1 MDTTTVAHP
10 PTPDTRELRALA
22 LYRERRQDIVL
33 IGRDT
38 YEVPSQ
44 SGTRVYEVVYGGEVE
59 TCTCPDFVY
68 RNLSCVHL
76 LAVGACRARR
86 RGQSARRTPDHELIR
101 LDAAAHPERLPS
113 EHEAAARRIAGRTYV
128 EDLRRISPAAN
139 AALSRDLEDEE
150 MGL

>member
-1 MDTTTVAHP
+1 MTVTTSVPKAP
-10 PTPDTRELRALA
+10 RPDTRELRALA

-33 IGRDT
+33 IGRDR

-44 SGTRVYEVVYGGEVE
+44 DGTRVYEVVYGHEVE

-86 RGQSARRTPDHELIR
+86 RGQSRVPDHELIR
-101 LDAAAHPERLPS
+101 LDARRNPDRLPS
-113 EHEAAARRIAGRTYV
+113 EHEAAARRIVGRTYV

-139 AALSRDLEDEE
+139 VALSLELQDEE
-150 MGL
+150 RGL